1 MFPNCVNKFPPVPAH
16 SKIARKNFHRFRHVP
31 RLREQISTGS
41 GMFPN
46 CANKFPLVPAHSQ
59 TARTNFRSFRH
70 VPRPARR
77 DFRSVL
83 ESYWVLTGNLLR
95 QICAFYMLSA
105 LSPRTLYICA
115 MGGVIDVGFLR
126 SASLGMAKAQGKRH
140 SRRVLGEVFPE
151 IAFSFVCVIVLCA
164 SQDSPCDDFPRT
176 RNYSTLLF
184 SCIE

>member
-115 MGGVIDVGFLR
+115 MGGGNRCRVFTFRQSRYGKGAGQAAFAPRFGR
-126 SASLGMAKAQGKRH
+126 SLS
-140 SRRVLGEVFPE
+140 
-151 IAFSFVCVIVLCA
+151 
-164 SQDSPCDDFPRT
+164 
-176 RNYSTLLF
+176 
-184 SCIE
+184 